1 MDIQTLIDERDI
13 SQGLSLSARILDTKR
28 WEDLADI
35 FSIDVEFDYGTGDEQ
50 QGIDAI
56 RTNMTRFLDVC
67 GQTQHLIG
75 SIIINVDGDRAISR
89 AYVQARHQK
98 IDGADGSIFDT
109 NGEYVDR
116 WERRNEGWRIVRRD
130 AIWSAF
136 FGDSSIIFGAEEN

>member
-1 MDIQTLIDERDI
+1 MDIETLIDERDI
-13 SQGLSLSARILDTKR
+13 SQALSQFARFLDTKR
-28 WEDLADI
+28 WEGLADV
-35 FSIDVEFDYGTGDEQ
+35 FSTDVAFDYGTGEEQ

-56 RTNMTRFLDVC
+56 LSTMTRFLDVC

-75 SIIINVDGDRAISR
+75 SILIDVDGDRAISR

-116 WERRNEGWRIVRRD
+116 WERRDEGWRIVRRD
-130 AIWSAF
+130 VTWSTF
-136 FGDSSIIFGAEEN
+136 FGDSSIIFSAEET